1 MKRTKN
7 NFEKLLEEYR
17 TLKDELLDFE
27 ENLHDGM
34 YYDIQGYWEEYNEYE
49 GLFDDLHNQVKACRN
64 LLKGYKEL
72 HYIFC

>member
-34 YYDIQGYWEEYNEYE
+34 YYDIQGYWEEYNQYE
-49 GLFDDLHNQVKACRN
+49 ELFDDLHSQVKACRN
-64 LLKGYKEL
+64 LLKGYKQL
-72 HYIFC
+72 HYIFG